1 MNILMHNYFRFR
13 NTLQI
18 SNNSLLN
25 HSYLNLPD
33 LILFPTNE
41 FLKNNSISFNPRV
54 TEKIHTCMH
63 KLSLKMRLYCRY
75 APRTMLWLV
84 MATQS
89 KAYNTQPLCHR
100 L

>member
-63 KLSLKMRLYCRY
+63 KLSLKMRLYCSY
-75 APRTMLWLV
+75 CPTYHALV
-84 MATQS
+84 SDGYTVKGIQYTAFVS
-89 KAYNTQPLCHR
+89 
-100 L
+100 